1 MAALCNSPG
10 RHGIDD
16 ASDAAKDVGLRGS
29 GTVHGVEVKRLAPTA
44 IGSGVVALV
53 AAAVPTATDAA
64 EAAIVDGDG
73 GAAGGA
79 TPLPKVHGSGGCAS
93 TAEVEDGRSISV
105 SAAAGLLGVRQ
116 GTDADQD
123 ADVGRSDVGVSIR
136 VRHGCWRC
144 LCTLSESIAALAER
158 MNRMSYCTIG
168 VGCTSMWKSQRFW
181 RVCSIFDR

>member
-29 GTVHGVEVKRLAPTA
+29 GTVHGVEVVRLAPTA
-44 IGSGVVALV
+44 RSSSSRAGRSASSASGVVALV

-64 EAAIVDGDG
+64 EAAVVDGDG
-73 GAAGGA
+73 GAAGGT

-123 ADVGRSDVGVSIR
+123 ADVGRSDVGVAIR

-158 MNRMSYCTIG
+158 NE
-168 VGCTSMWKSQRFW
+168 
-181 RVCSIFDR
+181 